1 MINFKK
7 FTNWFSKLT
16 LGTKIYFSLTAILV
30 PVFSLIILLQIRITQ
45 PLLEDEVRQI
55 GLSACRS
62 LGSDIIAQSLL
73 SKPNLLETRIIEM
86 TWQQPSL
93 YRLSVFTKELVREKN
108 DLGILQDLEKFK
120 LIGSNVEDEKIPDSE
135 LFKDLDI
142 PRTNIRTVDDNPYWE
157 VLYPVRSKSGKNIV
171 AYIYAEVSMK
181 VVSRVTG
188 IFFKITVIGALVAIL
203 LLIWSLSF
211 YLKRLIEN
219 EKLLRIAEVEK
230 VELTEQLQLTQ
241 QQLFLNEKL
250 AIMGQLTASFAHEI
264 GTPLHSLSGHLQL
277 LSGELKNKKDL
288 DRIEIINSQVSRIE
302 GIVKNFLA
310 STHSPTQKK
319 EMVDVHLMLEKII
332 NLVSPRLQNQKIEVQ
347 FSDRL
352 NQKPV
357 YIVPS
362 DLEQVFINI
371 INNSMDALS
380 ESKNTNKRMILTI
393 TEAFDKH
400 NHPMMVIKIK
410 DNAGGMNADA
420 LKNVFKPF
428 FTTKKPGKGTGLG
441 LNISQGL
448 VKKYSGKLEL
458 DSELGK
464 GTTVTVNIPY
474 DSP

>member
-1 MINFKK
+1 
-7 FTNWFSKLT
+7 
-16 LGTKIYFSLTAILV
+16 
-30 PVFSLIILLQIRITQ
+30 
-45 PLLEDEVRQI
+45 
-55 GLSACRS
+55 
-62 LGSDIIAQSLL
+62 
-73 SKPNLLETRIIEM
+73 
-86 TWQQPSL
+86 
-93 YRLSVFTKELVREKN
+93 
-108 DLGILQDLEKFK
+108 LGILQDLEKFK

-264 GTPLHSLSGHLQL
+264 GTPLHSLLGHLQL